1 MSSWKHVLSSIC
13 ISWYFCMRCVSVQ
26 SWMSLWR
33 SVLICIVYPP
43 CDATIHTLSAR
54 WCLTFNTIT
63 KFLSLAL
70 ANCNLHHCASIVIT
84 ILVLTQNHDTGFLR
98 IKFIVYLYIHQPY
111 LSQSSSWF
119 TIIILWILI
128 CIVYPPYV
136 AKTLTTDK
144 NVPTTQSTDVCYH
157 HNHNH
162 KNHSL
167 TKLQVV
173 RHFGHYW
180 GKYVSTH

>member
-1 MSSWKHVLSSIC
+1 MRGSSL
-13 ISWYFCMRCVSVQ
+13 Q

-144 NVPTTQSTDVCYH
+144 NVPPTQSTDVCYL
-157 HNHNH
+157 HNKITRSIHWPN
-162 KNHSL
+162 S
-167 TKLQVV
+167 
-173 RHFGHYW
+173 
-180 GKYVSTH
+180 